1 MSIFSL
7 FQFDFIVR
15 AFEAALLLGVLA
27 PLVGMFLV
35 VRHYSLLADALAHV
49 SLLGVALAI
58 FFKIPIFIGALFT
71 SILAAL
77 SIERLRRD
85 GRVLGEAVIALF
97 LSSSLALSIVIINL
111 KEGINVN
118 LISYLFGSLTT
129 VTERDVFILL
139 GLVMATLC
147 FLLFYYR
154 ELFLLSL
161 DEELAT
167 VSGVR
172 VRRLSALFMILAA
185 CTVTAS
191 LQMVGVLLIGALM
204 VVPVLTAMQFR
215 LGFRL
220 TLFLAVGFSLLSV
233 VSGFFLAYYFDVAS
247 GGAIVI
253 VAVLIFSLVTI
264 FDHLRTAFFQRRA

>member
-15 AFEAALLLGVLA
+15 AFEAGLLLGILA

-49 SLLGVALAI
+49 SLLGVALAL

-71 SILAAL
+71 SVMAAI

-85 GRVLGEAVIALF
+85 RRVLGESVIALF

-111 KEGINVN
+111 KDGVNVN

-129 VTERDVFILL
+129 VAERDVFILA
-139 GLVMATLC
+139 GLVTVTLS

-161 DEELAT
+161 DEELAK
-167 VSGVR
+167 VSGIR
-172 VRRLSALFMILAA
+172 VERLSTLFMVLAA

-215 LGFRL
+215 LGFRT
-220 TLFLAVGFSLLSV
+220 TLLLSVVFSLLSV
-233 VSGFFLAYYFDVAS
+233 VSGFFLAYFFDVAS

-253 VAVLIFSLVTI
+253 VAVIFFLLVNVLDRLKTI
-264 FDHLRTAFFQRRA
+264 FFLRRA